1 MIRPLRT
8 LRTYGRLRR
17 YREIAL
23 ILLKYGFD
31 DISYRIIPEA
41 SVWRGLRFRRRPK
54 GVNIPTPRRLRLAL
68 TDLGPTFVKLGQLL
82 STRPDILPEE
92 YISELERLQDQVQ
105 PFSYDEVRRICEDEF
120 EKQPEE
126 LFGSIDPNPLASASI
141 AQVHRAVTRAG
152 EVVAVKVQRPG
163 IRRLIEADLVILD
176 ELTGMIERRVP
187 ELGWFRPREIL
198 AQFANSIRRELDFIA
213 EAQALER
220 FRSNFADDE
229 TRLIPKVFWKLSSR
243 RVLTTE
249 FIDGVKINNLA
260 ELDARG
266 YDRKAIAR
274 NGARAVL
281 REVFEHRLFHA
292 DPHPGNVFVLDGN
305 VIATVDFGIVGRLDE
320 ETAQY
325 LGGLLSAVVNR
336 DANAIA
342 RIFKRMELL
351 PEDVD
356 EPLLKFDILEFVD
369 RYHGLPL
376 DRIDAEQLIQEL
388 LRTLR
393 RHRIILPVNLAM
405 VGRMLA
411 ITAGVGR
418 KLDPEFD
425 IIAEAKPFVQSFIV
439 SRFDPRRKARSLA
452 ASLQAYQA
460 VLAALPA
467 DMEEIVAKVKKGK
480 MLVSLHHEGLAH
492 FTLEMDRSSNR
503 LAFGMII
510 AALIIGSSFVLSLDK
525 GPMIFGFSALG
536 LAGYLI
542 AGLLGLWLVL
552 AILRSGRI

>member
-1 MIRPLRT
+1 MIHPLKT
-8 LRTYGRLRR
+8 LRTYGRLKR

-23 ILLKYGFD
+23 VLLKYGFD
-31 DISYRIIPEA
+31 DISFRILPEA
-41 SVWRGLRFRRRPK
+41 SVWRGLRFRRRK
-54 GVNIPTPRRLRLAL
+54 KRSNIPTPRRLRLAL

-82 STRPDILPEE
+82 STRPDILPDE
-92 YISELERLQDQVQ
+92 YITELELLQDQVR
-105 PFSYDEVRRICEDEF
+105 PFPYDEVRQICLDEF

-126 LFGSIDPNPLASASI
+126 LLGSIDSTPLASASI
-141 AQVHRAVTRAG
+141 AQVHRAVTKSG

-163 IRRLIEADLVILD
+163 IRTRIEADLVILD
-176 ELTGMIERRVP
+176 ELTALMERRVP
-187 ELGWFRPREIL
+187 ELSWFRPREIL
-198 AQFANSIRRELDFIA
+198 AQFANSIRRELDFVA

-220 FRSNFADDE
+220 FRANFESDE
-229 TRLIPKVFWKLSSR
+229 SRVIPRVHWELSSR

-249 FIDGVKINNLA
+249 FIDGVKVNDLE

-266 YDRKAIAR
+266 YDRKEIAR

-281 REVFEHRLFHA
+281 KEVFEHRLFHA

-320 ETAQY
+320 DTAEY
-325 LGGLLSAVVNR
+325 LGGLLSAVVHR
-336 DANAIA
+336 DAIAVA

-356 EPLLKFDILEFVD
+356 ESLLKFDILEFVD

-388 LRTLR
+388 LQTLR

-425 IIAEAKPFVQSFIV
+425 IVAEAKPFVQSFIV
-439 SRFDPRRKARSLA
+439 SRFDPRRKARNLVG
-452 ASLQAYQA
+452 SLQAYQS
-460 VLAALPA
+460 VLSALPE
-467 DMEEIVAKVKKGK
+467 DLEEIVAKVKKGK
-480 MLVSLHHEGLAH
+480 MLVALHHEGLDH

-510 AALIIGSSFVLSLDK
+510 AALIIGSSFILQLDK
-525 GPMIFGFSALG
+525 GPMILGFSAVG
-536 LAGYLI
+536 LAGFLI

>member
-1 MIRPLRT
+1 
-8 LRTYGRLRR
+8 
-17 YREIAL
+17 
-23 ILLKYGFD
+23 
-31 DISYRIIPEA
+31 
-41 SVWRGLRFRRRPK
+41 
-54 GVNIPTPRRLRLAL
+54 
-68 TDLGPTFVKLGQLL
+68 
-82 STRPDILPEE
+82 
-92 YISELERLQDQVQ
+92 
-105 PFSYDEVRRICEDEF
+105 
-120 EKQPEE
+120 
-126 LFGSIDPNPLASASI
+126 LASASI
-141 AQVHRAVTRAG
+141 AQVHRAVTKSG

-163 IRRLIEADLVILD
+163 IRTRIEADLVILD
-176 ELTGMIERRVP
+176 ELTALMERRVP
-187 ELGWFRPREIL
+187 ELSWFRPREIL
-198 AQFANSIRRELDFIA
+198 AQFANSIRRELDFVA

-220 FRSNFADDE
+220 FRANFESDE
-229 TRLIPKVFWKLSSR
+229 SRVIPRVHWELSSR

-249 FIDGVKINNLA
+249 FIDGVKVNDLE

-266 YDRKAIAR
+266 YDRKEIAR

-281 REVFEHRLFHA
+281 KEVFEHRLFHA

-320 ETAQY
+320 DTAEY
-325 LGGLLSAVVNR
+325 LGGLLSAVVHR
-336 DANAIA
+336 DAIAVA

-356 EPLLKFDILEFVD
+356 ESLLKFDILEFVD

-388 LRTLR
+388 LQTLR

-425 IIAEAKPFVQSFIV
+425 IVAEAKPFVQSFIV
-439 SRFDPRRKARSLA
+439 SRFDPRRKARNLVG
-452 ASLQAYQA
+452 SLQAYQS
-460 VLAALPA
+460 VLSALPE
-467 DMEEIVAKVKKGK
+467 DLEEIVAKVKKGK
-480 MLVSLHHEGLAH
+480 MLVALHHEGLDH

-510 AALIIGSSFVLSLDK
+510 AALIIGSSFILQLDK
-525 GPMIFGFSALG
+525 GPMILGFSAVG
-536 LAGYLI
+536 LAGFLI

>member
-1 MIRPLRT
+1 M
-8 LRTYGRLRR
+8 
-17 YREIAL
+17 AL
-23 ILLKYGFD
+23 
-31 DISYRIIPEA
+31 A
-41 SVWRGLRFRRRPK
+41 
-54 GVNIPTPRRLRLAL
+54 
-68 TDLGPTFVKLGQLL
+68 DLGPTFVKLGQLL

-92 YISELERLQDQVQ
+92 YISELELLQDQVQ
-105 PFSYDEVRRICEDEF
+105 AFPYEEVCRICLDEF
-120 EKQPEE
+120 EKQPED
-126 LFGSIDPNPLASASI
+126 LFGSIDSTPLASASI
-141 AQVHRAVTRAG
+141 AQVHRAVTNSG

-163 IRRLIEADLVILD
+163 IQRRIEADLAILD
-176 ELTGMIERRVP
+176 ELAGLLERQVP
-187 ELGWFRPREIL
+187 ELRWFRPREIL
-198 AQFANSIRRELDFIA
+198 AQFANSIRRELDFVA

-220 FRSNFADDE
+220 FRSNFANDE
-229 TRLIPKVFWKLSSR
+229 TRVIPKVHWELSSR
-243 RVLTTE
+243 RILTTE
-249 FIDGVKINNLA
+249 FIDGVKVNNLE

-320 ETAQY
+320 ETAES

-342 RIFKRMELL
+342 RIFKRMEML

-376 DRIDAEQLIQEL
+376 DRIDAEQLIRES

-418 KLDPEFD
+418 KLDPGFD
-425 IIAEAKPFVQSFIV
+425 IVAEAKPFVQSFIAR
-439 SRFDPRRKARSLA
+439 RFDPRRKVRNLVG
-452 ASLQAYQA
+452 SLQAYQE
-460 VLAALPA
+460 VLAALPE
-467 DMEEIVAKVKKGK
+467 DLEDIVAKVKKGK
-480 MLVSLHHEGLAH
+480 MVVSLHHEGLAH
-492 FTLEMDRSSNR
+492 LTLEMDRSSNR

-510 AALIIGSSFVLSLDK
+510 AALIVGSSFVLQLDR
-525 GPMIFGFSALG
+525 GPMIFGFSAFG
-536 LAGYLI
+536 LAGFLI

-552 AILRSGRI
+552 AIVRSGRI

>member
-1 MIRPLRT
+1 MIHPLRT
-8 LRTYGRLRR
+8 LRTYGRLKR

-23 ILLKYGFD
+23 VLLKYGFD
-31 DISYRIIPEA
+31 DISFRILPEA
-41 SVWRGLRFRRRPK
+41 SVWRGLRFRRRK
-54 GVNIPTPRRLRLAL
+54 KRSNIPTPRRLRLAL

-92 YISELERLQDQVQ
+92 YISELELLQDRVK
-105 PFSYDEVRRICEDEF
+105 PFSYEEVRLIFLDEF
-120 EKQPEE
+120 GKQPED
-126 LFGSIDPNPLASASI
+126 LFGSIDSIPLASASI
-141 AQVHRAVTRAG
+141 AQVHKAVTSSG

-163 IRRLIEADLVILD
+163 IQSRIEADLAILD
-176 ELTGMIERRVP
+176 ELAGLLERRVP
-187 ELGWFRPREIL
+187 EMRWFRPRDIL

-213 EAQALER
+213 EAQAVER
-220 FRSNFADDE
+220 FRSNFENDE
-229 TRLIPKVFWKLSSR
+229 SRVIPRVHWEVSSKR
-243 RVLTTE
+243 ILTTD
-249 FIDGVKINNLA
+249 FIDGVKINDLE

-281 REVFEHRLFHA
+281 KEVFEHRLFHA

-305 VIATVDFGIVGRLDE
+305 VIGTVDFGIVGRLDE
-320 ETAQY
+320 ETAEF
-325 LGGLLSAVVNR
+325 LGGLLSAVVHC
-336 DANAIA
+336 DANGVA
-342 RIFKRMELL
+342 RILKRMELL

-356 EPLLKFDILEFVD
+356 EPLLKFDILEFID

-393 RHRIILPVNLAM
+393 RHRIILPVNLAL

-418 KLDPEFD
+418 KLDPGFD

-439 SRFDPRRKARSLA
+439 SRFDPRRKARNLIG
-452 ASLQAYQA
+452 SLQAYQA
-460 VLAALPA
+460 ILSALPA
-467 DMEEIVAKVKKGK
+467 DLEEILAKVKKGK
-480 MLVSLHHEGLAH
+480 MVVSLHHEGLAH
-492 FTLEMDRSSNR
+492 LTLEMDRSSNR
-503 LAFGMII
+503 LTFGLII
-510 AALIIGSSFVLSLDK
+510 AALIVGSSFVLQLDK

-552 AILRSGRI
+552 AIVRSGRI

>member
-1 MIRPLRT
+1 MIHPLRT
-8 LRTYGRLRR
+8 LRTYGRLKR

-23 ILLKYGFD
+23 ILLKHGFD
-31 DISYRIIPEA
+31 DISFRILPEA
-41 SVWRGLRFRRRPK
+41 SVWRGLRFRRRK
-54 GVNIPTPRRLRLAL
+54 QRTNIPTPRRLRLAL

-92 YISELERLQDQVQ
+92 YITELELLQDQVR
-105 PFSYDEVRRICEDEF
+105 PFPYEKVRQIYLEEF
-120 EKQPEE
+120 EKQPED
-126 LFGSIDPNPLASASI
+126 LLGSIDSTPLASASI
-141 AQVHRAVTRAG
+141 AQVHRAVTKSG

-163 IRRLIEADLVILD
+163 IQRRIEADLVILD
-176 ELTGMIERRVP
+176 ELAALMERRVP
-187 ELGWFRPREIL
+187 ELRWFRPREIL
-198 AQFANSIRRELDFIA
+198 AQFANSIRRELDFIV

-220 FRSNFADDE
+220 FRANFEDDE
-229 TRLIPKVFWKLSSR
+229 SRFIPKVYWELSSR

-249 FIDGVKINNLA
+249 FVDGVKINDLE

-266 YDRKAIAR
+266 YDRKEIAR
-274 NGARAVL
+274 HGARAVL
-281 REVFEHRLFHA
+281 KEVFEHRLFHA

-320 ETAQY
+320 ETAEY

-336 DANAIA
+336 DAIAVA
-342 RIFKRMELL
+342 RILKRMELL

-356 EPLLKFDILEFVD
+356 ESLLKSDILEFVD

-388 LRTLR
+388 LQTLR

-418 KLDPEFD
+418 KLDPGFD
-425 IIAEAKPFVQSFIV
+425 IVAEAKPFVQSFIV
-439 SRFDPRRKARSLA
+439 SRFDPRRKAKNLVG
-452 ASLQAYQA
+452 SLQAYQA
-460 VLAALPA
+460 VLSALPE
-467 DMEEIVAKVKKGK
+467 DLEEIVAKVKKGK
-480 MLVSLHHEGLAH
+480 MLVALHHEGLDH

-510 AALIIGSSFVLSLDK
+510 AALIVGSSFILQLDK
-525 GPMIFGFSALG
+525 GPMFFGLSALG
-536 LAGYLI
+536 LAGFLI